1 LNILLNHSII
11 ILIQTKEND
20 KLFTARTEENQKH
33 IEQTERRN
41 ILTIIEKTS
50 LSTFQFM
57 KIMKKET
64 KTKKKRCH
72 TSIHH
77 IIEHGVA

>member
-1 LNILLNHSII
+1 MAMPNHPD
-11 ILIQTKEND
+11 TNKRND
-20 KLFTARTEENQKH
+20 KVFTARTERNQKH
-33 IEQTERRN
+33 IEQTEREN
-41 ILTIIEKTS
+41 TLTIIEKTS

-64 KTKKKRCH
+64 KEKKNRCH